1 MLLIVVSIISFYSS
15 HSVSFFILLSFIV
28 ILSYSIQC
36 SSNQHYVKITKKT
49 GNWASEES
57 FEIVSG
63 SSVLFSSPSFSNN
76 QVHVYEVCLSAS
88 SNHIYT
94 LIMKDSY
101 GDGWQSGWISMND
114 INDNTIFKNT
124 MIRGSQESYQF
135 ALYSPI
141 NKNDTWRYS
150 DSYHSLWNTNS
161 FNDNQWISIILGS
174 SSITS
179 YNTQYFR
186 KSFNGITGMASIDIQ
201 FYYSHGIIAYINGI
215 QVFRD
220 NMPHGIINHSTLATN
235 SYSYSS
241 YRGIILPA
249 FYAQFNQSVISVE
262 LHFTS
267 VNERTIDFN
276 SFISYQ
282 SGIST
287 DNPCSVYPH
296 SISASGTMTYPSGA
310 FDYNYYV
317 ARISPSSLP
326 AYVIGSFGTI
336 IPLINSIRLYTGSA
350 PSESPSSFIVSGSDS
365 DSSWTTLLTQSG
377 QTYNANSWKQWSLN
391 SPSQFKSIKFTVN
404 SVQSTDSAYITELQ
418 FMTCNQHITLSLPQ
432 SSHSFFIY
440 QPISLTIDMNGI
452 TNCIISPPLPQGLIL
467 NPSSCSISGSLS
479 SSYSSI
485 HTITALSGSNSL
497 IRPVSLTIISCY
509 ESLSLHL
516 IHSTQSTQGQGFT
529 IRNTVTSAILKQ
541 VSTEDQLSIG
551 DTHYGLCTS
560 NSLEITL
567 SSSTPSWSA
576 DSYIYLYQIH
586 SPDEEELLLK
596 ARYDSLVSHTYTF
609 SVDNYKINRN
619 EQWYYRMSS
628 IPDNWFDNDLSGWN
642 QANRGTFPQSSNQI
656 QLYKKTFNLATVNE
670 VSSISLNI
678 RYLYGCLVYLNG
690 HQLFSNHLSLPLTP
704 YRFATQ
710 SYSQLLY
717 RSITLPPRLV
727 DSGQSTPLLQQGS
740 NVIAIAIIAA
750 SANQRDSLFDAS
762 LRFIYNQ
769 PLSHI
774 SPFTVEA
781 SNIIGDPLSP
791 FDGSFHSTIS
801 SSSPYNSLII
811 TLPNDR
817 RDWINTLQIRNDPIS
832 NSQLTPTSFPVTQFQ
847 LYGRNSQSEQWT
859 LLTQVREMKD
869 LLIGDSRPIFFI
881 NNIPFNQ
888 FMFANF
894 STGFDSQCSW
904 TIQSLTLSAY
914 SILNHPSSLSY
925 PSSAP
930 YYNATQFN
938 SISPLTLG
946 YYDFSITPS
955 LPSSLHFDPND
966 GWIIGSFINITTPLQ
981 FSISATRI
989 TGGNTTISFS
999 LSVQTCTL
1007 VQGLITLRFHSQ
1019 SYQSLSWN
1027 LFQSQ
1032 STLIA
1037 SSDPFLVVSRYHF
1050 IDLCLDQSIYTF
1062 KLNYH
1067 SLNLT
1072 IDSNQNLISSDDS
1085 STLYDFSIT
1094 INEIEIGM
1102 GIQFIDNS
1110 FTYVFSTN
1118 IPFQM
1123 ELTQWKVLQNDAP
1136 HHWNSLSFDD
1146 SSWNSLQPSAIPPTS
1161 FITTFI
1167 RKSFSIPSLNL
1178 YQVLNVKLKYT
1189 GGVVVYFN
1197 AHRVARFNIAQYF
1210 DQETESILIHDA
1222 SLPSH
1227 FHIILSTL
1235 QPIQGLNL
1243 IAFEIHRPFNTPDTQ
1258 PVVFDAAGVYGV
1270 DTCSILLD
1278 SYSSLSLSNP
1288 QLTPSHISDPF
1299 FMTWYPNT
1307 PQTHIDWTVDNLE
1320 GSKWNSFHLLRSDS
1334 SSWGFSIH
1342 GFNNPQDQ
1350 PILLLNLTQT
1360 QSISTLIP
1368 LALAGFPHYRWQ
1380 LTSTGSN
1387 SSFASPHLAYCKPTG
1402 SFCSGEGDYPS
1413 VADGQ
1418 ISPALCPSGYSYR
1431 HCTNGVLGPIIGVD
1445 CSSPPPANIQYS
1457 FTSFLFLTE
1466 RSVSTGIPSFIN
1478 TVQRWYLSSQTLPD
1492 GLILDSLTGEIHG
1505 TPTNVKSITS
1515 YSINAENGGGSVSV
1529 SISSAS
1535 IMTFSSSAES
1545 ESSPS
1550 T

>member
-1 MLLIVVSIISFYSS
+1 MF
-15 HSVSFFILLSFIV
+15 
-28 ILSYSIQC
+28 
-36 SSNQHYVKITKKT
+36 
-49 GNWASEES
+49 
-57 FEIVSG
+57 
-63 SSVLFSSPSFSNN
+63 
-76 QVHVYEVCLSAS
+76 
-88 SNHIYT
+88 
-94 LIMKDSY
+94 MD
-101 GDGWQSGWISMND
+101 
-114 INDNTIFKNT
+114 
-124 MIRGSQESYQF
+124 
-135 ALYSPI
+135 
-141 NKNDTWRYS
+141 
-150 DSYHSLWNTNS
+150 
-161 FNDNQWISIILGS
+161 
-174 SSITS
+174 
-179 YNTQYFR
+179 
-186 KSFNGITGMASIDIQ
+186 
-201 FYYSHGIIAYINGI
+201 
-215 QVFRD
+215 
-220 NMPHGIINHSTLATN
+220 
-235 SYSYSS
+235 
-241 YRGIILPA
+241 
-249 FYAQFNQSVISVE
+249 
-262 LHFTS
+262 
-267 VNERTIDFN
+267 
-276 SFISYQ
+276 
-282 SGIST
+282 
-287 DNPCSVYPH
+287 H
-296 SISASGTMTYPSGA
+296 SISH
-310 FDYNYYV
+310 
-317 ARISPSSLP
+317 SLFHFL
-326 AYVIGSFGTI
+326 SQ
-336 IPLINSIRLYTGSA
+336 
-350 PSESPSSFIVSGSDS
+350 SSF
-365 DSSWTTLLTQSG
+365 LLF
-377 QTYNANSWKQWSLN
+377 Y
-391 SPSQFKSIKFTVN
+391 P
-404 SVQSTDSAYITELQ
+404 
-418 FMTCNQHITLSLPQ
+418 
-432 SSHSFFIY
+432 
-440 QPISLTIDMNGI
+440 
-452 TNCIISPPLPQGLIL
+452 
-467 NPSSCSISGSLS
+467 
-479 SSYSSI
+479 
-485 HTITALSGSNSL
+485 
-497 IRPVSLTIISCY
+497 
-509 ESLSLHL
+509 
-516 IHSTQSTQGQGFT
+516 
-529 IRNTVTSAILKQ
+529 
-541 VSTEDQLSIG
+541 
-551 DTHYGLCTS
+551 
-560 NSLEITL
+560 
-567 SSSTPSWSA
+567 
-576 DSYIYLYQIH
+576 
-586 SPDEEELLLK
+586 
-596 ARYDSLVSHTYTF
+596 
-609 SVDNYKINRN
+609 
-619 EQWYYRMSS
+619 
-628 IPDNWFDNDLSGWN
+628 
-642 QANRGTFPQSSNQI
+642 
-656 QLYKKTFNLATVNE
+656 
-670 VSSISLNI
+670 
-678 RYLYGCLVYLNG
+678 
-690 HQLFSNHLSLPLTP
+690 
-704 YRFATQ
+704 
-710 SYSQLLY
+710 
-717 RSITLPPRLV
+717 
-727 DSGQSTPLLQQGS
+727 
-740 NVIAIAIIAA
+740 
-750 SANQRDSLFDAS
+750 
-762 LRFIYNQ
+762 
-769 PLSHI
+769 
-774 SPFTVEA
+774 
-781 SNIIGDPLSP
+781 
-791 FDGSFHSTIS
+791 
-801 SSSPYNSLII
+801 SSPYYNG
-811 TLPNDR
+811 P
-817 RDWINTLQIRNDPIS
+817 QIHY
-832 NSQLTPTSFPVTQFQ
+832 L
-847 LYGRNSQSEQWT
+847 
-859 LLTQVREMKD
+859 
-869 LLIGDSRPIFFI
+869 
-881 NNIPFNQ
+881 
-888 FMFANF
+888 
-894 STGFDSQCSW
+894 
-904 TIQSLTLSAY
+904 
-914 SILNHPSSLSY
+914 
-925 PSSAP
+925 
-930 YYNATQFN
+930 
-938 SISPLTLG
+938 SPLTLG
-946 YYDFSITPS
+946 YYHFSITPS

-989 TGGNTTISFS
+989 TGGSTTTVFSF
-999 LSVQTCTL
+999 TPPICPL
-1007 VQGLITLRFHSQ
+1007 VHGLITLRIHSQ

-1431 HCTNGVLGPIIGVD
+1431 QCTNGVLGPIIGVD

-1478 TVQRWYLSSQTLPD
+1478 TV
-1492 GLILDSLTGEIHG
+1492 
-1505 TPTNVKSITS
+1505 
-1515 YSINAENGGGSVSV
+1515 
-1529 SISSAS
+1529 
-1535 IMTFSSSAES
+1535 
-1545 ESSPS
+1545 
-1550 T
+1550 